1 MSFYQIFLFPCI
13 KQKIIFV
20 SNSVHCSL
28 KDFWL
33 IKYFCRFWAFSGAA
47 LLALILFYWLYGGL
61 LSLALVIFG
70 LTGVLYKVS
79 PRTFKEERR

>member
-1 MSFYQIFLFPCI
+1 MKYFLIQF
-13 KQKIIFV
+13 
-20 SNSVHCSL
+20 CSL
-28 KDFWL
+28 KYFWL

-79 PRTFKEERR
+79 SRTLN